1 MYSYEH
7 EVRRL
12 VELAKAEIMKPVKL
26 SKRINIFIGIMSLIL
41 YAWLSTLD
49 TYGLGVMIIASIFFV
64 LPMWG
69 TALVVYAVV
78 RSKAKNVLRMIE
90 MGDLV
95 AAVTALEGMAA
106 GGVAFV
112 TIHASHFSA
121 ARGYLL
127 QALALLS
134 KMAEEKK

>member
-1 MYSYEH
+1 MWLHS
-7 EVRRL
+7 
-12 VELAKAEIMKPVKL
+12 L
-26 SKRINIFIGIMSLIL
+26 SI
-41 YAWLSTLD
+41 
-49 TYGLGVMIIASIFFV
+49 
-64 LPMWG
+64 
-69 TALVVYAVV
+69 YAVI

-95 AAVTALEGMAA
+95 AAATALEGMAA
-106 GGVAFV
+106 GGVMLI
-112 TIHASHFSA
+112 TIYASHFSA